1 MNNSSM
7 YKIGYGLYV
16 LTVKDG
22 EKDNGC
28 ITNTVMQVTTAPNQI
43 AVAINKQNYTHD
55 LIMREKEFNACV
67 LDITA
72 GFELFERFGF
82 KSGRDTDKFANFDAK
97 SRSKNSVIYITEH
110 CNAYISAKV
119 TSIID
124 LGTHTM
130 FIASVTDGEVLSDY
144 ESVTYA
150 YYHSNIKPKPENTVL
165 KGWRCKICGYIYE
178 GEELPPDFI
187 CPICK
192 HPASDFEK
200 IE

>member
-1 MNNSSM
+1 MNNSAM

-22 EKDNGC
+22 GKDSGC

-43 AVAINKQNYTHD
+43 VVTINKQNYTHD
-55 LIMREKEFNACV
+55 LIMKTGEFNACV
-67 LDITA
+67 IDVTA
-72 GFELFERFGF
+72 GFDLFERFGF
-82 KSGRDTDKFANFDAK
+82 KSGRDTDKFADFEAK
-97 SRSKNSVIYITEH
+97 ARSQNGIFYITEH
-110 CNAYISAKV
+110 CSAFISAKV
-119 TSIID
+119 VSSTD

-130 FIASVTDGEVLSDY
+130 FIAEVTDGEVLSDY
-144 ESVTYA
+144 DSATYA
-150 YYHSNIKPKPENTVL
+150 YYHSTIKPKPNNTGV

-178 GEELPPDFI
+178 GEELPADFI

-200 IE
+200 IQ